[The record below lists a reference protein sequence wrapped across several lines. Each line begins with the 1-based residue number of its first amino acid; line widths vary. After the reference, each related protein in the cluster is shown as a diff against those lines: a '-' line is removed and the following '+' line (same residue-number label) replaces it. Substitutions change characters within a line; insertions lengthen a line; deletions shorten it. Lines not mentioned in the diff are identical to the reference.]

1 MDTNIEAGLRISDF
15 KIIKGLGTGGMG
27 IVYLAKQVSLN
38 RLVALKVIG
47 PTIGDPRARARFRRE
62 AQAVALLKHSG
73 IATVHYAGQDDKLCY
88 MATEYIDGSTLRQVF
103 SRLAAARDTTI
114 TLDYVLQQTQD
125 DVEKQEIRF
134 DVASSESDD
143 LLILSESESGDEN
156 SLSAEAERIIR
167 SNEYIRRCCEIVRDA
182 AFALDHAH
190 NNGVVHRDFKPLNL
204 MLDQK
209 GGVHIIDFGVARFRD
224 DISLSHTGALVG
236 TPMYMSPEHITGRV
250 NIDHRSDIFS
260 LGIVLY
266 EALTL
271 RPPYSAQTREG
282 IFRQIATKAMPPVSA
297 RNRAVSR
304 KLEAVVH
311 KAIAR
316 DPGERYSSA
325 EALAQDLQR
334 VIAGKSITARPYHY
348 RFDNREIEAER
359 PHSILIA
366 AVILAI
372 MGFALTWDA
381 IFSLFGIRPYIQAA
395 TFLFIVGLWMMW
407 TARALTLA
415 KRMSVFST
423 VTLSII
429 LGLPSFMHRYVISP
443 EEYTRDKLQYYS
455 FYVFSVASIIL
466 VVVCFLPRTR
476 RWFRLARTL
485 RTEYARQTRRR

>member
-1 MDTNIEAGLRISDF
+1 M
-15 KIIKGLGTGGMG
+15 
-27 IVYLAKQVSLN
+27 
-38 RLVALKVIG
+38 
-47 PTIGDPRARARFRRE
+47 
-62 AQAVALLKHSG
+62 
-73 IATVHYAGQDDKLCY
+73 
-88 MATEYIDGSTLRQVF
+88 
-103 SRLAAARDTTI
+103 
-114 TLDYVLQQTQD
+114 LQQTQD

-190 NNGVVHRDFKPLNL
+190 NNGVVHRDVKPENL

-297 RNRAVSR
+297 QEPGRLTETGSGRSQGDCQR
-304 KLEAVVH
+304 
-311 KAIAR
+311 
-316 DPGERYSSA
+316 PGERYPTA
-325 EALAQDLQR
+325 EAFAQDLAR
-334 VIAGKSITARPYHY
+334 VHRQQIDHRS
-348 RFDNREIEAER
+348 
-359 PHSILIA
+359 
-366 AVILAI
+366 
-372 MGFALTWDA
+372 
-381 IFSLFGIRPYIQAA
+381 SLPLQIRQP
-395 TFLFIVGLWMMW
+395 
-407 TARALTLA
+407 
-415 KRMSVFST
+415 
-423 VTLSII
+423 
-429 LGLPSFMHRYVISP
+429 
-443 EEYTRDKLQYYS
+443 RD
-455 FYVFSVASIIL
+455 
-466 VVVCFLPRTR
+466 
-476 RWFRLARTL
+476 
-485 RTEYARQTRRR
+485 